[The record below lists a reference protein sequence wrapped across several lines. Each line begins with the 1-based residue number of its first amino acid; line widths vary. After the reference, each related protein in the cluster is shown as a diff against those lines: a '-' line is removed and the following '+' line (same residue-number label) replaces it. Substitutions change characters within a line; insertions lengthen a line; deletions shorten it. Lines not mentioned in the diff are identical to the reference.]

1 MKVKREIQSYIRE
14 LEKIYSVIT
23 ITGPRQSGKTTLC
36 KLLYPNKPYANLEKP
51 TEREF
56 ALSDPERFL
65 AQFPT
70 GAIIDE
76 IQKAPELLSYIQ
88 VDVDNNPQ
96 NAKFILT
103 GSQNFSLMNNLSQ
116 SLAGR
121 TGLVKLL
128 PFSITELQKSYK
140 INPFDIEKIMLN
152 GFYPKIYDKEAKSSI
167 ILEDYTQ
174 TYLERDL
181 RDWAKIQDL
190 NLFRKFIQSCSA
202 RIGQVL
208 NMENIAQDLGISQPT
223 VKSWLT
229 LLEASYLVFLLQPYS
244 GNLNKQLIKSPK
256 LYFYDT
262 GLVCHLLGIEK
273 ESELVTHSLRGQLF
287 ENLVIAEILK
297 KRFNSG
303 KNNNLL
309 YYRDKRHEVDLLYKS
324 AENYSAIEIK
334 SSTTFH
340 SDFTKNLDYI
350 KKILDNKIK
359 QKIIVYPS
367 EKTQNR
373 SGFILSN
380 HLKILELLQ

>member
-1 MKVKREIQSYIRE
+1 VSIKREVRTYIKE
-14 LEKIYSVIT
+14 LEDIYSVIT

-36 KLLYPNKPYANLEKP
+36 KQLYPNKPYVNLEKP
-51 TEREF
+51 TDREF

-65 AQFPT
+65 AQYPM

-88 VDVDNNPQ
+88 VDVDDKPQ
-96 NAKFILT
+96 KAKFILT
-103 GSQNFSLMNNLSQ
+103 GSQNFSLINNLSQ

-140 INPFDIEKIMLN
+140 IDPFNIEKLILN
-152 GFYPKIYDKEAKSSI
+152 GFYPKIYDKNARSSI
-167 ILEDYTQ
+167 VLEDYTQ

-190 NLFRKFIQSCSA
+190 NLFRKFIKACAA
-202 RIGQVL
+202 RVGQVL

-223 VKSWLT
+223 VKNWLT
-229 LLEASYLVFLLQPYS
+229 LLEASYLVFLLQPYN

-256 LYFYDT
+256 LYFYDV

-287 ENLVIAEILK
+287 ENLVIGEILK
-297 KRFNSG
+297 KRFNAG

-309 YYRDKRHEVDLLYKS
+309 YYRDKRHEVDLLYKE
-324 AENYSAIEIK
+324 AENYYAIEIK
-334 SSTTFH
+334 SAATFH
-340 SDFTKNLDYI
+340 HDFTKNLDYI
-350 KKILDNKIK
+350 EKILTNKIK
-359 QKIIVYPS
+359 QKILIYS
-367 EKTQNR
+367 SKQTQNR
-373 SGFILSN
+373 SDFILTN
-380 HLKILELLQ
+380 HFKILKLLD